1 MNALLSPAAGL
12 LRPRPETDVVAFGDG
27 PPLRHAVFRRQV
39 SGLAQSLRGCGAATL
54 ACRDSA
60 AFAIGLVALLRA
72 GARVLLPPNGLSA
85 TLAALPGGPGRLV
98 DDAAVWAATPSEQPP
113 PAPPADA
120 AVVFFTSGSSGA
132 PKSICRPLA
141 ELDREAATLEDLWG
155 GRLGAAPV
163 LALVGHQ
170 HLYGLTFKILWP
182 LAAGRPFD
190 RRTHEVWESL
200 LADLPERAALVVSPA
215 HLGRMG
221 GLAPLPAAHRPAA
234 VFTAGAPLAA
244 AAARQAAAL
253 LGAPPIEI
261 FGSTETG
268 AVATRRQILGDE
280 DWTLLPG
287 HRLLESGDGRLRLY
301 SPYHQAEVETA
312 DRVLPRPGG
321 FRFLGRADR
330 IAKVA
335 GKRVALAEVEQA
347 LTALPWLAEAAAL
360 QLDDGALAAV
370 AVPSPAGAERLA
382 ALGPFRFS
390 RLLRR
395 DLAERLDAAAL
406 PKRWRF
412 PDALPFHP
420 LGKSIGAALAAL
432 FTEETAR

>member
-1 MNALLSPAAGL
+1 MTAGL
-12 LRPRPETDVVAFGDG
+12 LPSGQLLRLRPETDMVAFGDG
-27 PPLRHAVFRRQV
+27 PPLSHAAFRRQV
-39 SGLAQSLRGCGAATL
+39 SGLAQTLRGCDVATL

-72 GARVLLPPNGLSA
+72 GTRVLLPPNGLPA
-85 TLAALPGGPGRLV
+85 TLATLPGGPGRLV
-98 DDAAVWAATPSEQPP
+98 DDAAVWAAAPSDQPP

-120 AVVFFTSGSSGA
+120 AVTFFTSGSSGA
-132 PKSICRPLA
+132 PKCISRRLV
-141 ELDREAATLEDLWG
+141 ELEREAALLEGLWG
-155 GRLGAAPV
+155 GVLGGAPV

-190 RRTHEVWESL
+190 RRTPAVWESL
-200 LADLPERAALVVSPA
+200 LQDLPDQAALVVSPA

-221 GLAPLPAAHRPAA
+221 GLSALPAARSPAA

-244 AAARQAAAL
+244 ADARQAAAL

-268 AVATRRQILGDE
+268 AVATRRQTLGDE

-287 HRLLESGDGRLRLY
+287 HRLLQSDDGRLRLY
-301 SPYHQAEVETA
+301 SPYSQAEVETA
-312 DRVLPRPGG
+312 DRIEPRPGG

-335 GKRVALAEVEQA
+335 GKRVALTEVEQA
-347 LTALPWLAEAAAL
+347 LAALPWLAEAAAL

-382 ALGPFRFS
+382 ALGAFRFS

-395 DLAERLDAAAL
+395 DLAGRLDTAAL

-420 LGKSIGAALAAL
+420 LGKNIGAALAAL
-432 FTEETAR
+432 FTEEKAR